1 MAIKSITANDTFIGG
16 HLVLQP
22 GRPIEDCSF
31 ELHNYTSSL
40 NPGVEFNRKIIAV
53 LSALNLE
60 CVNFF
65 GLISI
70 RLRGIAKPSCILKK
84 GFGLAIDNGS

>member
-1 MAIKSITANDTFIGG
+1 MTIKSITAKEAFIGG

-22 GRPIEDCSF
+22 GRPIEDCCF
-31 ELHNYTSSL
+31 ELHNHTSSL
-40 NPGVEFNRKIIAV
+40 HPGMEFNRKIIAF
-53 LSALNLE
+53 LSALNFE
-60 CVNFF
+60 CENFF

-70 RLRGIAKPSCILKK
+70 RLRGITKPSCILKK